1 MKKIIKTIGIVFL
14 VFVLVVVGYVGY
26 VFATYY
32 RLPDKQK
39 VSIRQYATD
48 EVVDLSQNQRIVT
61 ANLGFGAYSDDFS
74 FFYGWRRSITCL

>member
-14 VFVLVVVGYVGY
+14 VFVLVVAGYVGY

-32 RLPDKQK
+32 RLQDKQK

-48 EVVDLSQNQRIVT
+48 EVVDLSQTQRIVT
-61 ANLGFGAYSDDFS
+61 ANLGVGSYRDDFS
-74 FFYGWRRSITCL
+74 F

>member
-14 VFVLVVVGYVGY
+14 VFVLVVAGYVGY

-39 VSIRQYATD
+39 FPF
-48 EVVDLSQNQRIVT
+48 
-61 ANLGFGAYSDDFS
+61 ANM
-74 FFYGWRRSITCL
+74 RPMR